1 MFGDIMG
8 KMQEAQQ
15 KMEATK
21 KRLDTILI
29 DEILENG
36 LIKIT
41 CTANKKIKNII
52 ISQELMDDKESVEDL
67 IIVAINRALEK
78 AEKISE
84 IEMKGVANNVM
95 PDIQNM
101 FG

>member
-1 MFGDIMG
+1 
-8 KMQEAQQ
+8 
-15 KMEATK
+15 ME
-21 KRLDTILI
+21 
-29 DEILENG
+29 
-36 LIKIT
+36 
-41 CTANKKIKNII
+41 
-52 ISQELMDDKESVEDL
+52 DKESVEDL

-101 FG
+101 FVKKKFFQKIEILFPNSYQKNFYCKK